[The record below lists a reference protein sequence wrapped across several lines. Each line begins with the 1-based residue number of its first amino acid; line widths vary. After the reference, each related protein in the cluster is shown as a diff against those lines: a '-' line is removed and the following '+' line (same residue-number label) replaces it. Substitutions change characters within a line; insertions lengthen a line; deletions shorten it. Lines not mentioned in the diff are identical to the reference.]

1 MASEGL
7 KNQINQQLFKKLELA
22 YLCVDRSLK
31 VVEASSRLVD
41 YGYPN
46 IELGDHVGDHVDFM
60 VGLDSDTRLDLP
72 LVVSPSGIP
81 VSVSLLPSDGMLTI
95 LFTNASTQAE
105 QRQALQQKANEN
117 ELLLRQQRI
126 LMIQIEQ
133 ASLEL
138 EGKNEALREAARL
151 QSRFLSG
158 VSHEFRTPL
167 TSIIGYTNLLQN
179 DVKGIAKNNVS
190 RIGEQETSLDYLRA
204 VRRSSNHLLS
214 LVENLLDHGKL
225 DAEEIV
231 IRPKACSLSE
241 VFEDIRLLLSPLAKT
256 KQVEFVLLQ
265 NFPEDT
271 RVIVDDSRLRQC
283 LLNIIG
289 NAVKFTDEGS
299 VKVAASLVD
308 EQLSVSV
315 SDTGGGISE
324 EDLKKIRLPFYQA
337 PDTGKAGTGLGL
349 TITERIIE
357 LMGGELLIDSKLN
370 VGTEVRFNLPM
381 AVATIA
387 TSENAKIDGSAL
399 SILLAEDD
407 SDIADLVVMMLSERG
422 VDITHVANG
431 ALALD
436 AVKQRSFDLILMDIH
451 MPIMTG
457 YDALEALQDEGNTIP
472 VAVMSASGLDS
483 DRLQA
488 QKYGCVA
495 YLVKP
500 VEVEEIISLA
510 NQLIEKNIE
519 H

>member
-1 MASEGL
+1 M
-7 KNQINQQLFKKLELA
+7 
-22 YLCVDRSLK
+22 
-31 VVEASSRLVD
+31 
-41 YGYPN
+41 
-46 IELGDHVGDHVDFM
+46 
-60 VGLDSDTRLDLP
+60 
-72 LVVSPSGIP
+72 
-81 VSVSLLPSDGMLTI
+81 
-95 LFTNASTQAE
+95 
-105 QRQALQQKANEN
+105 
-117 ELLLRQQRI
+117 
-126 LMIQIEQ
+126 
-133 ASLEL
+133 
-138 EGKNEALREAARL
+138 
-151 QSRFLSG
+151 
-158 VSHEFRTPL
+158 
-167 TSIIGYTNLLQN
+167 
-179 DVKGIAKNNVS
+179 
-190 RIGEQETSLDYLRA
+190 
-204 VRRSSNHLLS
+204 
-214 LVENLLDHGKL
+214 
-225 DAEEIV
+225 
-231 IRPKACSLSE
+231 
-241 VFEDIRLLLSPLAKT
+241 
-256 KQVEFVLLQ
+256 
-265 NFPEDT
+265 
-271 RVIVDDSRLRQC
+271 
-283 LLNIIG
+283 
-289 NAVKFTDEGS
+289 
-299 VKVAASLVD
+299 
-308 EQLSVSV
+308 
-315 SDTGGGISE
+315 
-324 EDLKKIRLPFYQA
+324 PFYQA

-510 NQLIEKNIE
+510 NQLIEKNIG

>member
-1 MASEGL
+1 M
-7 KNQINQQLFKKLELA
+7 
-22 YLCVDRSLK
+22 
-31 VVEASSRLVD
+31 
-41 YGYPN
+41 
-46 IELGDHVGDHVDFM
+46 
-60 VGLDSDTRLDLP
+60 
-72 LVVSPSGIP
+72 
-81 VSVSLLPSDGMLTI
+81 
-95 LFTNASTQAE
+95 
-105 QRQALQQKANEN
+105 
-117 ELLLRQQRI
+117 
-126 LMIQIEQ
+126 
-133 ASLEL
+133 
-138 EGKNEALREAARL
+138 
-151 QSRFLSG
+151 
-158 VSHEFRTPL
+158 
-167 TSIIGYTNLLQN
+167 
-179 DVKGIAKNNVS
+179 
-190 RIGEQETSLDYLRA
+190 
-204 VRRSSNHLLS
+204 RRSSNHLLS

-265 NFPEDT
+265 NFPQDT

-308 EQLSVSV
+308 EELSVSV
-315 SDTGGGISE
+315 TDTGGGISE

-387 TSENAKIDGSAL
+387 PSENVKIDGSAL